1 MTVYVLKRLAYV
13 VAIMAIMSGLV
24 FLSTH
29 ALPENTAQV
38 ILGDYATP
46 ETQAALEEKLGLNR
60 PLRVQYG
67 EWAGGLL
74 HGDFGRSLILEQPI
88 APILWAALAK
98 SAIIA
103 VAAMIMISIVGIA
116 LGVAAAVNYKRPFD
130 YIASALTY
138 VGLSVPEFFWGL
150 ILILVFG
157 SYFQWFPTSG
167 YSAPADGIGA
177 FLAHLALPVI
187 TLTIGL
193 QAHVSR
199 LTRSSML
206 EALDSNYVRAAR
218 ARGMPE
224 GVVIFRHALRNAMLP
239 TITVLAQD
247 FGFLIGGIVAVET
260 IFAYPGV
267 GRLLVYSLSRHDLP
281 LMQAAVLVITAVY
294 CLANLAADLLYGV
307 FNPRIRYGR
316 AVD

>member
-1 MTVYVLKRLAYV
+1 MTVYVLRRLAYV
-13 VAIMAIMSGLV
+13 VVIMAIMSGLV
-24 FLSTH
+24 FLSTQ

-38 ILGDYATP
+38 ILGDYATL
-46 ETQAALEEKLGLNR
+46 ETQAALEAKLGLNR
-60 PLRVQYG
+60 PLGVRYV

-74 HGDFGRSLILEQPI
+74 HGDFGRSLILDQPI
-88 APILWAALAK
+88 APILSAALAK

-116 LGVAAAVNYKRPFD
+116 LGVAAAVNYRRPFD
-130 YIASALTY
+130 HIVSALTY
-138 VGLSVPEFFWGL
+138 IGLSVPEFFWGL

-157 SYFQWFPTSG
+157 SYFRWFPTSG
-167 YSAPADGIGA
+167 YSEPGDGIGA

-224 GVVIFRHALRNAMLP
+224 RVVVFRHALRNAMLP

-247 FGFLIGGIVAVET
+247 LGFLIGGIVAVET

-281 LMQAAVLVITAVY
+281 LIQAAVLVITAVY
-294 CLANLAADLLYGV
+294 CLANLAADLLYGA

>member
-1 MTVYVLKRLAYV
+1 MTAYVLRRLAYV

-46 ETQAALEEKLGLNR
+46 ETQAALEAKLGLNR
-60 PLRVQYG
+60 PLGLQYA
-67 EWAGGLL
+67 EWIGGVL
-74 HGDFGRSLILEQPI
+74 HGDFGRSLVLEQPI

-103 VAAMIMISIVGIA
+103 VAAMITVSVVGIA
-116 LGVAAAVNYKRPFD
+116 LGVAAAVNHGRPFD

-167 YSAPADGIGA
+167 YSPPEDAVGA
-177 FLAHLALPVI
+177 FLAHLALPVL

-193 QAHVSR
+193 QAPVSR

-206 EALDSNYVRAAR
+206 AALASSYVR
-218 ARGMPE
+218 
-224 GVVIFRHALRNAMLP
+224 
-239 TITVLAQD
+239 
-247 FGFLIGGIVAVET
+247 
-260 IFAYPGV
+260 
-267 GRLLVYSLSRHDLP
+267 
-281 LMQAAVLVITAVY
+281 
-294 CLANLAADLLYGV
+294 
-307 FNPRIRYGR
+307 
-316 AVD
+316 

>member
-1 MTVYVLKRLAYV
+1 MTVYVLRRLAYV

-24 FLSTH
+24 FLSTQ

-38 ILGDYATP
+38 ILGDYATL
-46 ETQAALEEKLGLNR
+46 ETQAALEAKLGLNR
-60 PLRVQYG
+60 PLGVRYV

-74 HGDFGRSLILEQPI
+74 HGDFGRSLILDQPI

-116 LGVAAAVNYKRPFD
+116 LGVAAAVSYRRPFD
-130 YIASALTY
+130 HIVSALTY
-138 VGLSVPEFFWGL
+138 IGLSVPEFFWGL

-157 SYFQWFPTSG
+157 SYFRWFPTSG
-167 YSAPADGIGA
+167 YSEPGDGIGA

-224 GVVIFRHALRNAMLP
+224 RVVVFRHALRNAMLP

-247 FGFLIGGIVAVET
+247 LGFLIGGIVAVET

-281 LMQAAVLVITAVY
+281 LIQAAVLVITAVY

>member
-1 MTVYVLKRLAYV
+1 MTVYVLRRLAYV

-46 ETQAALEEKLGLNR
+46 ETQAALEAKLGLNR
-60 PLRVQYG
+60 PLGVQYA
-67 EWAGGLL
+67 EWVGGLL

-103 VAAMIMISIVGIA
+103 VTAMIMISIIGIA

-130 YIASALTY
+130 YVASALTY

-157 SYFQWFPTSG
+157 SYFQ
-167 YSAPADGIGA
+167 
-177 FLAHLALPVI
+177 
-187 TLTIGL
+187 
-193 QAHVSR
+193 
-199 LTRSSML
+199 
-206 EALDSNYVRAAR
+206 
-218 ARGMPE
+218 
-224 GVVIFRHALRNAMLP
+224 
-239 TITVLAQD
+239 
-247 FGFLIGGIVAVET
+247 
-260 IFAYPGV
+260 
-267 GRLLVYSLSRHDLP
+267 
-281 LMQAAVLVITAVY
+281 
-294 CLANLAADLLYGV
+294 
-307 FNPRIRYGR
+307 
-316 AVD
+316 